1 MADNYYRP
9 GGFGGFSFFPPII
22 KNLLI
27 INGVVYLIQLIM
39 QNVTVE
45 KIIVGNVVYGITAYD
60 KIINWFAL
68 NPLISTISSP
78 IAGKFEI
85 WQLLTY
91 QFLHGGFSHILFNM
105 FALWMFGMEIENDWG
120 SKKFLIYYL
129 LCGVGAGVF
138 HLFLTPILGLS
149 PAPTIGASGAIYG
162 VMIAFALMYPD
173 RYIFLYLFIP
183 VKAKYFIVFLIAL
196 EFLMVDSA
204 ASGVAHLAHLGGAIV
219 GFIYIMF
226 DSSIVIS
233 LKNSLRS
240 SGPKNT
246 YNTTSSSGHSWTSTF
261 RKKEE
266 NKVQDAEFYD
276 IKDDYSNI
284 TQADIDKILDK
295 ISQSGYQ
302 NLSDREKKILFEASK
317 RMNR

>member
-27 INGVVYLIQLIM
+27 INAVIFVIQMIM
-39 QNVTVE
+39 QNVIVE
-45 KIIVGNVVYGITAYD
+45 KILVGQVIYSITAYD
-60 KIINWFAL
+60 KFLNWFAL
-68 NPLISTISSP
+68 NPLFVAHLSP
-78 IAGKFEI
+78 IGGKFEI

-105 FALWMFGMEIENDWG
+105 FGLWMFGMEIENDWG
-120 SKKFLIYYL
+120 SKKFLMYYL
-129 LCGVGAGVF
+129 LCGVGAGIF
-138 HLFLTPILGLS
+138 HLLLSPLLGLS
-149 PAPTIGASGAIYG
+149 PAPTIGASGAIFG

-173 RYIFLYLFIP
+173 RYIFLYFFIP
-183 VKAKYFIVFLIAL
+183 IKAKYLIVFLIVL

-204 ASGVAHLAHLGGAIV
+204 SSGVAHLAHLGGAIV
-219 GFIYIMF
+219 GFIFIML
-226 DSSIVIS
+226 DGSIIVP

-240 SGPKNT
+240 KPKN
-246 YNTTSSSGHSWTSTF
+246 YYQNTTSSSGQSWTTTF
-261 RKKEE
+261 RKREE
-266 NKVQDAEFYD
+266 NKVEDAEFYD

-295 ISQSGYQ
+295 ISRSGYQ
-302 NLSDREKKILFEASK
+302 NLSDKEKKILFEASK
-317 RMNR
+317 RMNK

>member
-9 GGFGGFSFFPPII
+9 GGFGGFTFFPPII

-27 INGVVYLIQLIM
+27 INGVVYIIQLIM

-45 KIIVGNVVYGITAYD
+45 KVIVGQVIYAITAYD

-68 NPLISTISSP
+68 NPLINP
-78 IAGKFEI
+78 LANPLAGKFEI
-85 WQLLTY
+85 WQLFTY

-105 FALWMFGMEIENDWG
+105 FALWMFGMEIENEWG

-129 LCGVGAGVF
+129 MCGVGAGVF
-138 HLFLTPILGLS
+138 HLFLSPILGLS
-149 PAPTIGASGAIYG
+149 PAPTIGASGAIFG

-183 VKAKYFIVFLIAL
+183 VKAKYLIVFLIVL

-204 ASGVAHLAHLGGAIV
+204 SSGVAHLAHLGGAIV

-226 DSSIVIS
+226 DNSIVIS

-240 SGPKNT
+240 GPRNT
-246 YNTTSSSGHSWTSTF
+246 YKTNTSNQSWTSTF
-261 RKKEE
+261 RRKEE

-276 IKDDYSNI
+276 IKDDFSNI